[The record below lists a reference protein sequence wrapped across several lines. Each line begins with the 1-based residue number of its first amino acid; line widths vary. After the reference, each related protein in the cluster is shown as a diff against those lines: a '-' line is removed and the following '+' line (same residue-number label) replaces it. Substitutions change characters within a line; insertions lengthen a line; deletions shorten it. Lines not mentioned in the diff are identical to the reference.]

1 MSRIYGKAYEVYN
14 ITKDLEETKLPKYKR
29 DNTKSSWDEIE
40 TTPEKIEIYLPDRA
54 IDFLTSKKT
63 KIMKTPFLKYT
74 LKQVPEEESEERFIR
89 FPSLS
94 PKEEFKRELMF
105 YMGML
110 LSSYNRDTPKE
121 EYGIPNE
128 YDDTLPLLLEYL
140 YLKYAN
146 KEDEFSIKHLNEL
159 KGFQKNYRTFYDD
172 YQDFQNLRREARF
185 ANLSQE
191 KYEKFQSLCID
202 KEDEIISLTKDSIIQ
217 LSSLEGA
224 LGIIELLD
232 KEDIKTIIE
241 KLMINEKY
249 NRSEVLQ
256 EYGIES
262 FGYKRLRKELEQ
274 YKRL

>member
-74 LKQVPEEESEERFIR
+74 LTQVPEEESEERFIR

-110 LSSYNRDTPKE
+110 LSSYNRDNPKE

-224 LGIIELLD
+224 LGVIELLD

-241 KLMINEKY
+241 KLMLNEKN

-262 FGYKRLRKELEQ
+262 FGYKRLRKEIEQ
-274 YKRL
+274 YKK

>member
-74 LKQVPEEESEERFIR
+74 LTQVPEEESEERFIR

-191 KYEKFQSLCID
+191 KYERFQALCID
-202 KEDEIISLTKDSIIQ
+202 KENEITSLTKDSIIQ

-241 KLMINEKY
+241 KLMLNEKN

-262 FGYKRLRKELEQ
+262 FGYKRLRKEIEQ
-274 YKRL
+274 YKK

>member
-74 LKQVPEEESEERFIR
+74 LTQVPEEESEERFIR

-110 LSSYNRDTPKE
+110 LSSYNRDNPKE

-128 YDDTLPLLLEYL
+128 YDDTLPL
-140 YLKYAN
+140 
-146 KEDEFSIKHLNEL
+146 
-159 KGFQKNYRTFYDD
+159 
-172 YQDFQNLRREARF
+172 
-185 ANLSQE
+185 
-191 KYEKFQSLCID
+191 
-202 KEDEIISLTKDSIIQ
+202 
-217 LSSLEGA
+217 
-224 LGIIELLD
+224 
-232 KEDIKTIIE
+232 
-241 KLMINEKY
+241 
-249 NRSEVLQ
+249 
-256 EYGIES
+256 
-262 FGYKRLRKELEQ
+262 
-274 YKRL
+274 

>member
-1 MSRIYGKAYEVYN
+1 MSRIYGRAYDVYS
-14 ITKDLEETKLPKYKR
+14 ITKDLEETKLPKYKK
-29 DNTKSSWDEIE
+29 DNTKTSWDEIE
-40 TTPEKIEIYLPDRA
+40 ITPEKIEIYLPDKA
-54 IDFLTSKKT
+54 IDFLASKKT
-63 KIMKTPFLKYT
+63 KIMKTPFLKFT
-74 LKQVPEEESEERFIR
+74 LTQIPEEENEERFIK
-89 FPSLS
+89 FPSLT

-110 LSSYNRDTPKE
+110 LSSYNKDNPNEK
-121 EYGIPNE
+121 YGIPNE

-146 KEDEFSIKHLNEL
+146 KEDKFSIKHLNEL
-159 KGFQKNYRTFYDD
+159 QSYQKDYITFYDD
-172 YQDFQNLRREARF
+172 YQDFQDLRREARF
-185 ANLSQE
+185 ADLSQE
-191 KYEKFQSLCID
+191 KYEKFQALCID
-202 KEDEIISLTKDSIIQ
+202 KENEITSLTNDSIIQ
-217 LSSLEGA
+217 LSSLEGV

-249 NRSEVLQ
+249 NRSEVLK

-274 YKRL
+274 YKR